1 MANVMEDHFN
11 GECHDSFD
19 HAVRDSHDA
28 NHDEDFHTNVEWYR
42 RGNELN
48 EVDHHFDEK
57 HLLFEF
63 PTSLYQNC
71 SL

>member
-1 MANVMEDHFN
+1 MANVIEDHFN

-19 HAVRDSHDA
+19 HAVCDSHDA
-28 NHDEDFHTNVEWYR
+28 NHDEDFHTNGEWYR
-42 RGNELN
+42 RDNELN